1 MSFQVGLKPLSTS
14 LQVVDRL
21 QAIERSV
28 GTAFASVTAA
38 QSIQLLCSSFLD
50 ELVYGYIEQAVPHTM
65 LREAVREV

>member
-1 MSFQVGLKPLSTS
+1 MAFQIDAKPLSTS

-21 QAIERSV
+21 QAIEKSV

-38 QSIQLLCSSFLD
+38 QSVQLLCSSFLD
-50 ELVYGYIEQAVPHTM
+50 ELVYGYMEQPVTHRM